1 MLFQLTRTHTCKM
14 LIVFSISNFLFFCWC
29 HGIFSNFQA
38 TSAYF
43 KRNDFI
49 LLQKWAKKQNQLINS
64 SGFKLFLWR
73 LYHKMINMFMQ
84 AKDLFFPLV
93 NFLIGLDNFWE
104 KTLQKCSHVQILKNF
119 LFYQVDFEERKN
131 LKFVLEFKFFLSAP
145 YSS

>member
-1 MLFQLTRTHTCKM
+1 
-14 LIVFSISNFLFFCWC
+14 
-29 HGIFSNFQA
+29 
-38 TSAYF
+38 
-43 KRNDFI
+43 
-49 LLQKWAKKQNQLINS
+49 
-64 SGFKLFLWR
+64 
-73 LYHKMINMFMQ
+73 MFMQ

-131 LKFVLEFKFFLSAP
+131 LKFVLEFKFFLSIP